1 MSSNSK
7 PHRLSACHRHPSVP
21 VTGFCALCLRE
32 RLAGIPSDHSPPL
45 PDLRRSKSC
54 SRPTDPASS
63 PRRRSCADR
72 PRSTLS
78 DLFTRDDTRKTNRS
92 HKPNSE
98 VRVCNDD
105 HHDDEETKTVKEFID
120 LEILQRRNRN
130 AARDSRTFWNAAT
143 EKFKK
148 WKWKH
153 RSKKNGDGDSSDNNS
168 IHTNRNA
175 EKRRARTLRD
185 TQSEIGEC
193 NLGRRSCDTDPRFSI
208 DVGRISFDCPRAS
221 WDGCLIGKSCSR
233 LSPMVSLDED
243 SNSNSNSNT
252 SDNNNSV
259 GLDLESSGDGRR
271 NFGFD
276 RSNPRRRRSIAEL
289 DELKSMSNVNA
300 NVKVSPATFYGAKL
314 LITEKEL
321 MDSYVRS
328 SSGDVVQSDCVVE
341 SDSKD
346 VADVATRQKGSK
358 KLQKWRGVWNKLGL
372 VQGTERKEDRV
383 REEEGDSGV
392 EVDKPLA
399 ESLERLRRVVNV
411 QASEPVGQ
419 KLMRSYS
426 VSCRSPCGTDGFATE
441 ESENKGSALNG
452 RQELMFQ
459 RNRSVRYSPNN
470 PDTGLLR
477 FYLTPTKSYKR
488 SKVGRS
494 SVKDLHSAAR
504 SGL

>member
-1 MSSNSK
+1 MTSK
-7 PHRLSACHRHPSVP
+7 PHRLSACHRHPTVP

-32 RLAGIPSDHSPPL
+32 RLAGIRPNDSPPPP

-54 SRPTDPASS
+54 SRPATADAH
-63 PRRRSCADR
+63 RRLRSCEAR

-78 DLFTRDDTRKTNRS
+78 DLFTRDDTAKTRARKS
-92 HKPNSE
+92 SSESE
-98 VRVCNDD
+98 VRVCDNDD
-105 HHDDEETKTVKEFID
+105 DDDNADEETKTVKEFID
-120 LEILQRRNRN
+120 LELQRRKRN
-130 AARDSRTFWNAAT
+130 AARDSRTFWNAAA
-143 EKFKK
+143 ERFKK

-153 RSKKNGDGDSSDNNS
+153 RSKKNGNGDDNNNNNDT
-168 IHTNRNA
+168 IGNA
-175 EKRRARTLRD
+175 EKRRARRLRE

-208 DVGRISFDCPRAS
+208 DAGRISFDCPRAS
-221 WDGCLIGKSCSR
+221 WDGCLLGRSCSR

-243 SNSNSNSNT
+243 VNSNDSNGNG
-252 SDNNNSV
+252 NNN

-271 NFGFD
+271 SFGVID
-276 RSNPRRRRSIAEL
+276 RSNSRRRQSIGGL
-289 DELKSMSNVNA
+289 DELKLMSNANA
-300 NVKVSPATFYGAKL
+300 NANANAKVSPATFYGAKL

-328 SSGDVVQSDCVVE
+328 SGDAVQPDCVME

-346 VADVATRQKGSK
+346 VSDVANEGRQKGFK
-358 KLQKWRGVWNKLGL
+358 KLHKWRGVWSKLGL
-372 VQGTERKEDRV
+372 VQSREDKLG
-383 REEEGDSGV
+383 EEEGDSGV
-392 EVDKPLA
+392 VVNDKPLA
-399 ESLERLRRVVNV
+399 ESLQRLRRVVNV

-426 VSCRSPCGTDGFATE
+426 VSCRSPCGADE
-441 ESENKGSALNG
+441 DSESKGSVLNG
-452 RQELMFQ
+452 RQEFMFQ
-459 RNRSVRYSPNN
+459 RNRSVRSSPNN

-488 SKVGRS
+488 SKAGRS
-494 SVKDLHSAAR
+494 SVKDLHSMAR